1 MNGTND
7 GTNDGT
13 SVVVA
18 KSLGVSSE
26 AINSSSNLNGL
37 VISTDQVMNLPEQ
50 TKSFWKSSRV
60 SANDL
65 KLALRRPNL
74 HANDLIDFLNENLE
88 KAEPEKAIKFYNQ
101 CDRALQVLLLIP
113 DSEVNIDL
121 FHKLELEYSEIALAF
136 LHKKKLKK
144 PQESSVITHF
154 TEFFSEDVH
163 KELVYLLN
171 GFKKKEARKILEAMG
186 PKVLYLI
193 AVSEI
198 DIAFQ
203 RDPFIAGELF
213 CALEIGDI
221 IPLDFVFLNFV
232 QEKAPLAYA
241 SLISELNSQ
250 NLGEFREMFYELQNR
265 NKSLLSHFL
274 EREAGEGG
282 LGYLDSILGE
292 E

>member
-1 MNGTND
+1 MSETKNEND
-7 GTNDGT
+7 
-13 SVVVA
+13 VMLA
-18 KSLGVSSE
+18 KAPSLSSE
-26 AINSSSNLNGL
+26 VISSSSSLKGL
-37 VISTDQVMNLPEQ
+37 VISTDQVMGLPEQ
-50 TKSFWKSSRV
+50 SRSFWRNSRV
-60 SANDL
+60 SINDL

-74 HANDLIDFLNENLE
+74 HTNDLIDFLNENLE
-88 KAEPEKAIKFYNQ
+88 KAEPEKALKFYNQ
-101 CDRALQVLLLIP
+101 CDRALQVALLIP
-113 DSEVNIDL
+113 DSEVNLDL
-121 FHKLELEYSEIALAF
+121 FHKLELEYSEVALAF

-144 PQESSVITHF
+144 PQESTMIAHF
-154 TEFFSEDVH
+154 TDFFSEDVH

-198 DIAFQ
+198 DITFQ
-203 RDPFIAGELF
+203 RDPLIAGELF
-213 CALEIGDI
+213 CALEVGDM
-221 IPLDFVFLNFV
+221 IPLDFAFLNFV

-250 NLGEFREMFYELQNR
+250 NIGEFREMFYELQNR